1 MPRLPLI
8 ACLAALIS
16 AGAAP
21 AGARGL
27 IVYARL
33 ADGPWRISREIY
45 TRPGRPVQLRVRPVP
60 GATVRWFQIV
70 PQVDR
75 RYHNAGWPW
84 DPNAYRW
91 LGWARI
97 EYRASE
103 IMAFRNKWVVTVFD
117 GRRAVTQWP
126 YAPGPRYWHRDQGS
140 FWFQAEISRQG
151 RVLARSAGLDDR
163 DQRGLLPRVLRVT
176 VRRGAGLIGF
186 VSGFFNVPA
195 VFGAT
200 PYQSR
205 NYIGL
210 DCAEV
215 IMAAYRQR
223 QGRRLRR
230 DFNVQ
235 MVTRLFPM
243 VGRFDLEAGR
253 PNRDVRWGRDVR
265 PGDLIAVRYRGA
277 RFFQH
282 IGLLAAD
289 RNGNGRLDPADLV
302 LHLGPDPLA
311 FSPLADGFFDGSVLI
326 LRPR

>member
-1 MPRLPLI
+1 MPR
-8 ACLAALIS
+8 CLFFTALAILIS
-16 AGAAP
+16 AVSVP
-21 AGARGL
+21 VQARGL
-27 IVYARL
+27 TVHSRVGV
-33 ADGPWRISREIY
+33 GPWRVRTEVY
-45 TRPGRPVQLRVRPVP
+45 TRPGRPVRLKVRPVP
-60 GATVRWFQIV
+60 KAQVRWFQIV
-70 PQVDR
+70 PNVDR
-75 RYHNAGWPW
+75 RYNNAGWPW

-97 EYRASE
+97 EYHLSE
-103 IMAFRNKWVVTVFD
+103 IRSFRDKWAVTVYD
-117 GRRAVTQWP
+117 GRRSITRWP
-126 YAPGPRYWHRDQGS
+126 FETGPRFWRRDRGS
-140 FWFQAEISRQG
+140 FWFQAEIRRKG
-151 RVLARSAGLDDR
+151 RVLARSAGVDDGDR
-163 DQRGLLPRVLRVT
+163 RGLFPRVLRVT
-176 VRRGAGLIGF
+176 VRRGPGLIGY

-230 DFNVQ
+230 DYNVQ
-235 MVTRLFPM
+235 MLTRLFPI
-243 VGRFDLEAGR
+243 VARFGLQAGR
-253 PNRDVRWGRDVR
+253 PDRKVTWGRRIR

-282 IGLLAAD
+282 IGLLYSD
-289 RNGNGRLDPADLV
+289 RNGNGRLDPDDLI

-311 FSPLADGFFDGSVLI
+311 VTPLADGAFDGSVLI

>member
-1 MPRLPLI
+1 MPRCLLI
-8 ACLAALIS
+8 AALTILMWP
-16 AGAAP
+16 GAVT

-27 IVYARL
+27 TVYSRL
-33 ADGPWRISREIY
+33 GNGPWRVFREIY
-45 TRPGRPVQLRVRPVP
+45 TRPGRPVALKVRPVP

-70 PQVDR
+70 PNVDK

-84 DPNAYRW
+84 DPDAYRW
-91 LGWARI
+91 LGWAKI
-97 EYRASE
+97 EYRVSE
-103 IMAFRNKWVVTVFD
+103 ITPWRNKTVVTVFD
-117 GRRAVTQWP
+117 GQRAVTRWP
-126 YAPGPRYWHRDQGS
+126 YGPGPKYWHRDQGS

-151 RVLARSAGLDDR
+151 RVLARSAGIGDNDK
-163 DQRGLLPRVLRVT
+163 RGLSPRVLRVT
-176 VRRGAGLIGF
+176 VRRGPGLIGF

-215 IMAAYRQR
+215 IMAAYRQLR
-223 QGRRLRR
+223 GRRLRR
-230 DFNVQ
+230 DYNVQ
-235 MVTRLFPM
+235 MLTRLFP
-243 VGRFDLEAGR
+243 VISRFDLEAGR
-253 PNRDVRWGRDVR
+253 PDRRVAWGRDVR
-265 PGDLIAVRYRGA
+265 PGDLIAVRYQGA

-282 IGLLAAD
+282 VGLLATD
-289 RNGNGRLDPADLV
+289 RNRNGRLDPDDLV

-311 FSPLADGFFDGSVLI
+311 FSPLSDGAFDGTVLI